1 MFANFLHFGE
11 SYFAAENAEFCP
23 LRLPEFY
30 RLCRTDVGLR
40 GDEQAEFRRMFP
52 NIHENA
58 GIGNQHAVRMQ
69 PAQSVDKL
77 RQFGNIAVVH
87 EQVQGQV
94 DFFAVFMNEFNA
106 FLKLF
111 KREF

>member
-1 MFANFLHFGE
+1 
-11 SYFAAENAEFCP
+11 
-23 LRLPEFY
+23 
-30 RLCRTDVGLR
+30 
-40 GDEQAEFRRMFP
+40 MFP

-58 GIGNQHAVRMQ
+58 GIGNQYAVRMQ

-106 FLKLF
+106 FLKFF